1 MTALSDEIYLLAE
14 NLDRL
19 ASMEVARPSG
29 VKLKLYEAAR
39 AKLGKPLSYCFAD
52 GLTRHVKAREHVII
66 ACGSV
71 SLPWMAKGE
80 TDGPPGA
87 AVVARALDVGLN
99 VKPIVVCEEALADMV
114 EATFAGAGLTNHS
127 YNDFRATPHSVMI
140 QGFPLDDAEAK
151 VEAERL
157 LREYSP
163 SAVVAIE
170 KMGPNRKGVHH
181 TVRGYD
187 VGATR
192 AKVYN
197 LVEKARAQGIFTG
210 GVGDGGNEI
219 GFGTIFEEARRILP
233 TGAKCNCPC
242 GDGSVTAT
250 ATDALIVASAS
261 NYGAYGV
268 AACLASML
276 NRVDVF
282 HDRATEQRILHN
294 CVNAGAVD
302 GNTTWRTPTVD
313 GVSEEAD
320 LAIVDLMRTMI
331 SFPREVSTREKFGL
345 V

>member
-1 MTALSDEIYLLAE
+1 MTSASDEIYLLGE

-19 ASMEVARPSG
+19 ASLEIARPSG
-29 VKLKLYEAAR
+29 VKLRLYEAAR
-39 AKLGKPLSYCFAD
+39 AKLGKPLAYVFAD
-52 GLTRHVKAREHVII
+52 GIAKHVKAKENVII

-99 VKPIVVCEEALADMV
+99 AKPIIVCEDALVDMV
-114 EATFAGAGLTNHS
+114 EATFAGAGLTNHT
-127 YNDFRATPHSVMI
+127 YNDFRATPHSVMV
-140 QGFPLDDAEAK
+140 QGFPLDDAKAK

-163 SAVVAIE
+163 SAVIAIE

-187 VGATR
+187 VSATR

-197 LVEKARAQGIFTG
+197 LVDRARSQGTFTG

-242 GDGSVTAT
+242 GDGMVTAT

-261 NYGAYGV
+261 NYGAYGI
-268 AACLASML
+268 AACLAAML
-276 NRVDVF
+276 NRIEVF
-282 HDRATEQRILHN
+282 HDRATEQRMLHN

-331 SFPREVSTREKFGL
+331 SFPREAGTREKFGL